1 MANPFRINMFFLRI
15 PCDHLRIARPR
26 TLAFGDSSATVAP
39 LEKAWSMDMERLK
52 RLIRSI
58 PDFPKAGI
66 EFKDISPLLADG
78 DGFQEAIDELK
89 YRHAV
94 SRIDM
99 VVGIEA
105 RGFVFAAA
113 LAYALRAGTCMVRKP
128 GKLPHTVHRQTY
140 ELEYGSDT
148 VEIHT
153 DALDTNQRILIV
165 DDVLATGGTVLA
177 AAELIERNFEVE
189 IVEIDF
195 LMELMALNGREKLHK
210 WPVHSLLQY

>member
-1 MANPFRINMFFLRI
+1 MLAG
-15 PCDHLRIARPR
+15 
-26 TLAFGDSSATVAP
+26 TLES
-39 LEKAWSMDMERLK
+39 DMEHNMNKLK
-52 RLIRSI
+52 KLIRNI
-58 PDFPKAGI
+58 PDFPRSGI
-66 EFKDISPLLADG
+66 DFKDISPLLADAHS
-78 DGFQEAIDELK
+78 FREAIDELK

-94 SRIDM
+94 NDIDM

-113 LAYALRAGTCMVRKP
+113 LAYALRTGTCMIRKP

-153 DALDTNQRILIV
+153 DALESGQRILIV
-165 DDVLATGGTVLA
+165 DDVLATGGTVQA
-177 AAELIERNFEVE
+177 AAELIDRNFDAE
-189 IVEIDF
+189 IVEIVF
-195 LMELMALNGREKLHK
+195 LMELKALNGREKLHK